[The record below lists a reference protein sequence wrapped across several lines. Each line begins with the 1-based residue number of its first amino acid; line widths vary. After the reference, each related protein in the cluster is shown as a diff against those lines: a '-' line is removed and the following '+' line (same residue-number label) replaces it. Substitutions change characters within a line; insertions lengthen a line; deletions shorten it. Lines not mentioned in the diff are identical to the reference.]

1 MEIYGKWVFI
11 HYTDICSQ
19 AMKKK
24 SGFSIIE
31 LLIAIAI
38 FTIIIAIPFEMFIK
52 TLRTTTQQYEISK
65 SSIEK
70 LPVSEIL
77 TRDIET
83 AGIGLPFKI
92 NNNIYSEVNS
102 GVSFSLYTSFKPS
115 LFNNSP
121 SGVPKA
127 IDGKVDP
134 SSGYSYLVLR
144 SSVFGLSKSVNHWT
158 YIFYD
163 NETGTEKINIWNNNS
178 ISNYN
183 NLRQNDEVI
192 ILDAASREIKGASL
206 FFKITKDASSSD
218 TDPTNYGLPN
228 LPQGNYI
235 VYGISDKNDVSA
247 PFNRIDYALYDE
259 QNSNS
264 LCAQGTHTLGKILF
278 NNNSSGSISK
288 YPILRCVAD
297 FEVWF
302 GLDNKTNSITW
313 TQDLTSLPASK
324 VRGLLKR
331 VVVFILIQN
340 GQYDRNYTYPYS
352 STFVG
357 DSNLGIGHE
366 FYFNKHGFLLTGI
379 KSYKHY
385 RWKLLE
391 FVVKPMNLEGY

>member
-1 MEIYGKWVFI
+1 MEVYGEWIFI
-11 HYTDICSQ
+11 HYTDFCNKT
-19 AMKKK
+19 MKDRV
-24 SGFSIIE
+24 GFSTVE
-31 LLIAIAI
+31 LLVAIAI
-38 FTIIIAIPFEMFIK
+38 FIIIIAIPFKMFIK
-52 TLRTTTQQYEISK
+52 TLKTTTQQYEISK

-83 AGIGLPFKI
+83 AGVGLPFKV
-92 NNNIYSEVNS
+92 NSNIYSEVNS
-102 GVSFSLYTSFKPS
+102 GVSLRLYTSFKPS
-115 LFNNSP
+115 SFNNSP

-127 IDGKVDP
+127 IDGNVDS

-144 SSVFGLSKSVNHWT
+144 SSMFGLNKAANHWT

-163 NETGTEKINIWNNNS
+163 NKTGTEKLNIWNNNS

-183 NLRQNDEVI
+183 NLKQNDEVI
-192 ILDAASREIKGASL
+192 ILDAASREIKGTSL
-206 FFKITKDASSSD
+206 FFKITKDASPSD

-228 LPQGNYI
+228 LPQGNYL
-235 VYGISDKNDVSA
+235 VYGISDKNDVAA
-247 PFNRIDYALYDE
+247 PFNRVDYALYDE
-259 QNSNS
+259 QNSNP

-302 GLDNKTNSITW
+302 GLDNNTNIAW
-313 TQDLTSLPASK
+313 TQDLTSLSALK
-324 VRGLLKR
+324 VREQLKR

-340 GQYDRNYTYPYS
+340 GQYDRNYIYPYS

-357 DSNLGIGHE
+357 DSSLGIGHE
-366 FYFNKHGFLLTGI
+366 FHFNNHGFLLTGT

-391 FVVKPMNLEGY
+391 FIVKPINLEGN